1 MNRDEIINKI
11 EEKEIAINNI
21 KNELNKLKA
30 MLNVL
35 DSKEEVSSLSREE
48 KVKIFMSYFKGR
60 DDVYP
65 YLSIN
70 KDNPNIK
77 YYIPA
82 CLNEWKEGVC
92 NKKMGKKCKE
102 CQYRENKPLSE
113 EVIYKHMYEN
123 KPIGIYPLLTDDTCY
138 FLALDFDNKNSDND
152 IKEEVLAFLNV
163 CDEYEIP
170 AILERSRSGNG
181 IHIWIFF
188 STNIK
193 AIIARKLGSLLLS
206 KTMEISN
213 LSISSFDR
221 MFPNQDTLPKGG
233 YGNLIALPFQN
244 EPSKYGNT
252 IFIDRNFMKVK
263 NQLEYLKSI
272 HKLTERE
279 VLETI
284 EKLSNETID
293 IGHEIVNMNKEVL
306 TKSKN
311 KINYPKS
318 IKVILND
325 MVYIDKAG
333 LDSIVKNSFRR
344 LATFANP
351 EFYKK
356 QRLRMSVYN
365 IPMVIDCSK
374 EDDKYLKLPRGTYEY
389 LENLCKA
396 NNIYEYL
403 ENLCKA
409 NNIKIIKTDKR
420 SKGKKITVS
429 FNGKLREVQQL
440 ALDKLLKYDNGI
452 LCAPTGFGKT
462 VIGCKLIEKRKV
474 NTLILVNKLQLLEQ
488 WKDRI
493 KEFLD
498 IDEVGE
504 ISGKKKNITN
514 IIDVASIKSLW
525 NNGDILDIAKN
536 YGMIII
542 DECHHTAAYTFE
554 QAINT
559 GNAKYVYGISATPE
573 RENGHTPIIKMQCGD
588 IRYKVDTLKF
598 NKELNIPMKVIV
610 KKSHL
615 SFTDPKIDN
624 YELNEINDF
633 IAKDILRS
641 EKIIKDIKKEY
652 DNGKNILVLTERLE
666 HLDYIYDKLSK
677 YTNNIFKYYGGIGK
691 KVLKKYKELNDEITL
706 NNSNKIIISTGSYIG
721 EGFDD
726 DKLDVLFLT
735 MPISGKTRVIQ
746 YAGRLHRKNENKKEI
761 LIYDYVDDNF
771 AKTRNMFLKRKNTY
785 EKLGY
790 EIVDEV
796 CYE

>member
-1 MNRDEIINKI
+1 MDD
-11 EEKEIAINNI
+11 KEILNLINI
-21 KNELNKLKA
+21 KESEIKRLQNEVDLLRKQLNA
-30 MLNVL
+30 
-35 DSKEEVSSLSREE
+35 SKENDIQQALTREE
-48 KVKIFMSYFKGR
+48 KVKIFMNYFKGR

-65 YLSIN
+65 YLSIDKN
-70 KDNPNIK
+70 NPNVK

-82 CLNEWKEGVC
+82 CANEWKNGVC
-92 NKKMGKKCKE
+92 NKTMGKKCRN
-102 CQYRENKPLSE
+102 CQYRENKPLSKDI
-113 EVIYKHMYEN
+113 IYKHMYEN
-123 KPIGIYPLLTDDTCY
+123 NPIGIYPLLENDTCY
-138 FLALDFDNKNSDND
+138 FLSLDFDNKNTNND
-152 IKEEVLAFLNV
+152 IKSDVLAFANI
-163 CDEYEIP
+163 CDKYKIP
-170 AILERSRSGNG
+170 IAIERSRSGKG

-188 STNIK
+188 DKNIK
-193 AIIARKLGSLLLS
+193 AITARKLGSLLLS

-252 IFIDRNFMKVK
+252 LFVDRNFIQIK
-263 NQLEYLKSI
+263 NQIQHLNSI
-272 HKLTERE
+272 HKLTEEE
-279 VLETI
+279 VFEKI

-293 IGHEIVNMNKEVL
+293 IGHEIIDMKKEVI
-306 TKSKN
+306 TKSRN
-311 KINYPKS
+311 NIEYPKS
-318 IKVILND
+318 IKVTLND
-325 MVYIDKAG
+325 MVYIDKAN

-351 EFYKK
+351 EFYQK
-356 QRLRMSVYN
+356 QKLRMSVYN

-389 LENLCKA
+389 LESLCKT
-396 NNIYEYL
+396 
-403 ENLCKA
+403 
-409 NNIKIIKTDKR
+409 NNIKIVKVDKR
-420 SKGKKITVS
+420 FKGKKINVV
-429 FNGKLREVQQL
+429 FNGELRDEQQK
-440 ALDKLLKYDNGI
+440 ALDNLLKYENGI

-462 VIGCKLIEKRKV
+462 VIGCKIIEERNV
-474 NTLILVNKLQLLEQ
+474 NTLILVNKIQLLNQ

-493 KEFLD
+493 KKFLN
-498 IDEVGE
+498 IETIGE
-504 ISGKKKNITN
+504 ISSKKKNITN

-525 NNGDILDIAKN
+525 NNGDVLDITKN

-588 IRYKVDTLKF
+588 IRYKVDSLKF

-615 SFTDPKIDN
+615 NFTDQNIDN
-624 YELNEINDF
+624 YELNEINDL
-633 IAKDILRS
+633 IAKDVLRS
-641 EKIIKDIKKEY
+641 ENIIKDIKEEY
-652 DNGKNILVLTERLE
+652 KKGKNILVLTERLK
-666 HLDYIYDKLSK
+666 LMDYIYDKLSK
-677 YTNNIFKYYGGIGK
+677 DTNNIFKYYGGIGIK
-691 KVLKKYKELNDEITL
+691 ALKSYEKHANQINEEGE
-706 NNSNKIIISTGSYIG
+706 NKIIVATGSYIG

-726 DKLDVLFLT
+726 SKLDVLFLT
-735 MPISGKTRVIQ
+735 MPISGQTRVTQ
-746 YAGRLHRKNENKKEI
+746 YAGRLHRKDDNKKEI

-771 AKTRNMFLKRKNTY
+771 SKTRNMFLKRKKTY

-790 EIVDEV
+790 EIVDEN
-796 CYE
+796 EQQILIM